1 MHNSNS
7 QEITASRETENEQ
20 EYAKTASITRQLL
33 NRRPNTVCGL
43 GLGFALYSDLMCQSS
58 TERMGRTNLAGA
70 TTYSILAKLMNGC
83 RRTKIALTH
92 LRQR

>member
-20 EYAKTASITRQLL
+20 EYAKTARRQML

-43 GLGFALYSDLMCQSS
+43 GLGFALYSDLMSHSS
-58 TERMGRTNLAGA
+58 IERMGRTSLAGA
-70 TTYSILAKLMNGC
+70 TTYSILAKLVSGC